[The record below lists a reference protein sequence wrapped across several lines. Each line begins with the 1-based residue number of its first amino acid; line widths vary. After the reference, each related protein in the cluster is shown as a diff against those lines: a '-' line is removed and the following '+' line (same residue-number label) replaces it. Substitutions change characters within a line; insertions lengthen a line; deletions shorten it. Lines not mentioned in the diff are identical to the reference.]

1 MTGINSGS
9 VSRDDII
16 AVSKPQHH
24 PMEEHLVDYVSG
36 SCSHSLELFI
46 NAHLSLCAECRDQV
60 AKLQA
65 LGGALL
71 DKIPCEDLPEG
82 MEERVLDL
90 LDSAEI
96 TSFPS
101 PKHEMLMDLPEPVTA
116 LLPSD
121 PAKLSW
127 DRNVLTGGE
136 ALCLGAV
143 SEKED
148 TAGASYLFLLRIPA
162 GERISVNGEIADF
175 GYLLVLDGGLLCGD
189 DDLSVGDITGLD
201 QLREKHYAVDD
212 LSLTYCLLLLTKD
225 TE

>member
-9 VSRDDII
+9 VSRDDIT
-16 AVSKPQHH
+16 AVHKPQHH
-24 PMEEHLVDYVSG
+24 PSEAHLVDYVAGSG
-36 SCSHSLELFI
+36 SYSWELFI
-46 NAHLSLCAECRDQV
+46 DAHLSLCAECRDQV
-60 AKLQA
+60 AKLRA

-71 DKIPCEDLPEG
+71 EKIPHDDLPEG

-96 TSFPS
+96 TSFPG
-101 PKHEMLMDLPEPVTA
+101 PKHAMSADLPEPVTA

-127 DRNVLTGGE
+127 DSNVLTGGE
-136 ALCLGAV
+136 ALCLGSV

-148 TAGASYLFLLRIPA
+148 TAGASHLFLLRIPA
-162 GERISVNGEIADF
+162 GERIFVNGEIADF
-175 GYLLVLDGGLLCGD
+175 GYLLVLDGGLLFGD
-189 DDLSVGDITGLD
+189 GDLSVGDITGLD